1 MKLLW
6 QAAAGAAFIHG
17 LYWMTAFLIAYV
29 KTMMYQPNI
38 EVLLGNGQV
47 LQTEVAF
54 VYTISPL
61 WYGASF
67 MAVTLML
74 WGLMAMCKKAASTP
88 SW

>member
-17 LYWMTAFLIAYV
+17 LYWMTAFLFAYV

-38 EVLLGNGQV
+38 EMLLGNEQV

-54 VYTISPL
+54 VNTLSPL

-74 WGLMAMCKKAASTP
+74 WGLMALFKKAASTP